1 MMENAIHAG
10 LILFNMITGI
20 MAGNKFVYDNVGGG
34 EIVTGEGTG
43 ICVFVGAE
51 FAGNVSEYDNVL
63 IIL

>member
-1 MMENAIHAG
+1 MEAIHAG
-10 LILFNMITGI
+10 LILFNMITGF